1 MWEYV
6 GYSVSI
12 VDFDKVYV
20 RLYSIV
26 EAVDID
32 EVDGLC
38 FVIFKSGYFES
49 SWVCV

>member
-1 MWEYV
+1 MGEHI
-6 GYSVSI
+6 GYCVCI
-12 VDFDKVYV
+12 VDFDKVNV
-20 RLYSIV
+20 GLYSIV